1 MLAIIKREIS
11 SYFNSAIGYVVI
23 TAYLIF
29 GGFYFYIT
37 CLAQNSSNLSYMFS
51 NLFII
56 TLFIVPIL
64 TMRLLSEE
72 KKQKTDQLLLTS
84 PVSLVSIILGKYL
97 AALFIFMICISVTIV
112 YTITISFF
120 TRPNYPL
127 IFGNLLGIFL
137 LSSATISIGMFLSS
151 VTENQ
156 IVAAISG
163 FATCI
168 FILLLDTISN
178 YIPLEFLSKL
188 FSDLSFMSHYNNFTL
203 GIIKLSDFVFFLSV
217 CIIFNFLTIRVFEKK
232 RWA

>member
-97 AALFIFMICISVTIV
+97 AALFIFMVCISVTIV

>member
-1 MLAIIKREIS
+1 
-11 SYFNSAIGYVVI
+11 
-23 TAYLIF
+23 
-29 GGFYFYIT
+29 
-37 CLAQNSSNLSYMFS
+37 
-51 NLFII
+51 
-56 TLFIVPIL
+56 
-64 TMRLLSEE
+64 
-72 KKQKTDQLLLTS
+72 
-84 PVSLVSIILGKYL
+84 
-97 AALFIFMICISVTIV
+97 
-112 YTITISFF
+112 
-120 TRPNYPL
+120 
-127 IFGNLLGIFL
+127 
-137 LSSATISIGMFLSS
+137 MFLSS

>member
-137 LSSATISIGMFLSS
+137 LSSTTISIGMFLSS